1 MGFDGVHRASV
12 GLEVP
17 GASILPLLSWDRVQ
31 SGVATGT
38 ITRLGPFG
46 LHNFDYFCFVLDHG
60 RRFVDFERS
69 PRDT

>member
-17 GASILPLLSWDRVQ
+17 GVGILPLLSGERVH

-38 ITRLGPFG
+38 ITRLGPFD
-46 LHNFDYFCFVLDHG
+46 LHKFDYFCFVLDHG
-60 RRFVDFERS
+60 CCIVDFERP